1 MSVQD
6 SARSFLGIAKETVKG
21 TAVPPT
27 DYFPVALGKLKPE
40 DHIASLFDEG
50 IRGSSVKQYGLQPGR
65 QFSTYDLGGPVF
77 ADMIGYFLAGIL
89 GEVVTSGASA
99 PYTHTISL
107 LNSASI
113 GDTQPKSFT
122 ITDFYAAN
130 VRAWP
135 GQQVEEVTFNFTS
148 DGLLEV
154 DVKMTGWVSS
164 TASTPTPTFSTV
176 IPVPVWQGLVTIGGS
191 SIVNNVSG
199 TITLKR
205 PVKTIFGTSNIKDP
219 FQVFL
224 GPLEVTGKLTFVME
238 ADTELTR
245 YLTNTQP
252 AIVFNWSQGAGAAA
266 TQVQF
271 TMTKGAYTAATIE
284 RSQEYVEVACTINAL
299 ANTTDKGTVGY
310 SPIKFVL
317 QNAKPAST
325 YS

>member
-21 TAVPPT
+21 TAVAPT
-27 DYFPVALGKLKPE
+27 DFFPVALNKLKPE

-50 IRGSSVKQYGLQPGR
+50 IRGSSVKKYGR
-65 QFSTYDLGGPVF
+65 QAGRQHSTFGLGGAVF
-77 ADMIGYFLAGIL
+77 ADMLGYFLAGLL
-89 GEVVTSGASA
+89 GEVVTVGASA

-107 LNSASI
+107 LNSAAVA
-113 GDTQPKSFT
+113 DTQPISYT

-130 VRAWP
+130 ARAWA
-135 GQQVEEVTFNFTS
+135 GQQVEEVTLTFTS

-154 DVKMTGWVSS
+154 DVKCTGWASA
-164 TASTPTPTFSTV
+164 TASVPTPTFSTV
-176 IPVPVWQGLVTIGGS
+176 IPVPVWQGLVTIAGG

-199 TITLKR
+199 SITLKR
-205 PVKTIFGTSNIKDP
+205 AAKPIFGISNTKNP

-224 GPLEVTGKLTFVME
+224 GALEVSGKLTFIME
-238 ADTELTR
+238 ADTEMTR
-245 YLTNTQP
+245 YLTDTQP

-271 TMTKGAYTAATIE
+271 TMTKGAYTAAAIE
-284 RSQEYVEVACTINAL
+284 RGQDYVEVACTIDPL

-317 QNAKPAST
+317 QNAKPSGT
-325 YS
+325 YV